1 MDLEVK
7 DVNGSNCLSRNE
19 SDRGLSAS
27 SSGVS
32 TALASVLIF
41 TIVVDILGNVLV
53 ILSVYRNK
61 KLRNAG
67 NIFVVSL
74 SVADLVVALYPYPLV
89 LTAIF
94 HNDWT
99 MGDLHCQAS
108 GFIMGLSVIGSIFNI
123 TAIAINRYC
132 YICHSLH
139 YDRLYSLRNTC
150 CYLGLTWLL
159 TAIATVPNFFVGSLQ
174 YDPRIYSCTF
184 AQTVS
189 SYYTIS
195 VVVIHF
201 LIPLLVVSYCYMR
214 IWVLVIQ
221 VKHRVKPEQRTK
233 LKPSDVRNFLTMFMV
248 FVLFAVCWAPLNLIG
263 LAVAINPVKVAPNIP
278 EWLFVTSYFMAYFN
292 SCLNAIIYGLLNQN
306 FRKEYKTILLAL
318 CIPRLLLMET
328 SSNESSLVSALKT
341 LLFFT
346 ILMVTLPIG
355 LYFASKAYIFEG
367 SMKMSSSDSYFY
379 AAIVAVLAVH
389 VVLALFVYV
398 AWNEGAPKGK
408 GKDD

>member
-1 MDLEVK
+1 MDLAVK
-7 DVNGSNCLSRNE
+7 GTNCLSRNE
-19 SDRGLSAS
+19 SDCGLSAS
-27 SSGVS
+27 SGGVS
-32 TALASVLIF
+32 AALASVLIF

-61 KLRNAG
+61 QLRNAG
-67 NIFVVSL
+67 NLFVVSL

-108 GFIMGLSVIGSIFNI
+108 GFIMGLSVIGSVFNI

-159 TAIATVPNFFVGSLQ
+159 TTLATVPNFFVGSLQ

-189 SYYTIS
+189 TYYTIS

-221 VKHRVKPEQRTK
+221 VKHRVRPEQRTK
-233 LKPSDVRNFLTMFMV
+233 LKPSDMRNFLTMFMV

-306 FRKEYKTILLAL
+306 FRKEYKMILLAL
-318 CIPRLLLMET
+318 CVPRFLLMDT
-328 SSNESSLVSALKT
+328 SKCATDGLK
-341 LLFFT
+341 
-346 ILMVTLPIG
+346 
-355 LYFASKAYIFEG
+355 SKSYITNNN
-367 SMKMSSSDSYFY
+367 
-379 AAIVAVLAVH
+379 VAEIN
-389 VVLALFVYV
+389 VV
-398 AWNEGAPKGK
+398 
-408 GKDD
+408 

>member
-7 DVNGSNCLSRNE
+7 DANASDCLSRNE
-19 SDRGLSAS
+19 SDRGLVAS
-27 SSGVS
+27 SGGMS

-108 GFIMGLSVIGSIFNI
+108 GFVMGLSVIGSIFNI

-159 TAIATVPNFFVGSLQ
+159 TALATVPNFFVGSLQ

-195 VVVIHF
+195 VVIIHF

-221 VKHRVKPEQRTK
+221 VKHRVKPELRTK
-233 LKPSDVRNFLTMFMV
+233 LKPSDVRNFLTMFIV
-248 FVLFAVCWAPLNLIG
+248 FVFSGGFLSPGVSLF
-263 LAVAINPVKVAPNIP
+263 
-278 EWLFVTSYFMAYFN
+278 
-292 SCLNAIIYGLLNQN
+292 
-306 FRKEYKTILLAL
+306 
-318 CIPRLLLMET
+318 
-328 SSNESSLVSALKT
+328 SLVMLPQTALLTFPSHLSVSHIK
-341 LLFFT
+341 
-346 ILMVTLPIG
+346 V
-355 LYFASKAYIFEG
+355 
-367 SMKMSSSDSYFY
+367 
-379 AAIVAVLAVH
+379 
-389 VVLALFVYV
+389 
-398 AWNEGAPKGK
+398 
-408 GKDD
+408 

>member
-1 MDLEVK
+1 
-7 DVNGSNCLSRNE
+7 
-19 SDRGLSAS
+19 
-27 SSGVS
+27 
-32 TALASVLIF
+32 
-41 TIVVDILGNVLV
+41 
-53 ILSVYRNK
+53 
-61 KLRNAG
+61 
-67 NIFVVSL
+67 
-74 SVADLVVALYPYPLV
+74 
-89 LTAIF
+89 
-94 HNDWT
+94 
-99 MGDLHCQAS
+99 
-108 GFIMGLSVIGSIFNI
+108 MGLSVIGSIFNI

-174 YDPRIYSCTF
+174 YDPRVYSCTF

-221 VKHRVKPEQRTK
+221 VKHRVKPEQTTR

-263 LAVAINPVKVAPNIP
+263 LAVAINPAKVAPNIP

-318 CIPRLLLMET
+318 CVPRLLLMET
-328 SSNESSLVSALKT
+328 SRCATEGLK
-341 LLFFT
+341 
-346 ILMVTLPIG
+346 MDRG
-355 LYFASKAYIFEG
+355 EACAYLQQ
-367 SMKMSSSDSYFY
+367 SM
-379 AAIVAVLAVH
+379 
-389 VVLALFVYV
+389 
-398 AWNEGAPKGK
+398 GGRGCTP
-408 GKDD
+408 

>member
-1 MDLEVK
+1 MF
-7 DVNGSNCLSRNE
+7 SQLSKPP
-19 SDRGLSAS
+19 L
-27 SSGVS
+27 VS
-32 TALASVLIF
+32 P
-41 TIVVDILGNVLV
+41 
-53 ILSVYRNK
+53 
-61 KLRNAG
+61 G

-150 CYLGLTWLL
+150 CYLGLTWFL

-184 AQTVS
+184 SQTVS

-201 LIPLLVVSYCYMR
+201 LVPVLVVSYCYLR

-221 VKHRVKPEQRTK
+221 VKQRVKPDQRPK
-233 LKPSDVRNFLTMFMV
+233 LKPSDVRNFLMMFMV

-263 LAVAINPVKVAPNIP
+263 LAVAINPLKVAPNIP

-306 FRKEYKTILLAL
+306 FRKEYKTILLAV
-318 CIPRLLLMET
+318 CIPRLLITET
-328 SSNESSLVSALKT
+328 SRCATEGLKSKPSPA
-341 LLFFT
+341 
-346 ILMVTLPIG
+346 VTNNN
-355 LYFASKAYIFEG
+355 
-367 SMKMSSSDSYFY
+367 
-379 AAIVAVLAVH
+379 VAELNVLTNA
-389 VVLALFVYV
+389 
-398 AWNEGAPKGK
+398 
-408 GKDD
+408 

>member
-1 MDLEVK
+1 MDLELQYENSSK
-7 DVNGSNCLSRNE
+7 CLSRNE
-19 SDRGLSAS
+19 SGCGESAS
-27 SSGVS
+27 SGLS

-159 TAIATVPNFFVGSLQ
+159 TALATVPNFFVGSLQ

-184 AQTVS
+184 TQTVS

-201 LIPLLVVSYCYMR
+201 LIPVLVVSYCYLR

-221 VKHRVKPEQRTK
+221 VKQRVKPDQRPK
-233 LKPSDVRNFLTMFMV
+233 LKPSDVRNFLMMFMV

-263 LAVAINPVKVAPNIP
+263 LACGYQPRQGGPQHPRVALRHELLHGVLQQLPQRHHIRTAQPKLSQRIQDDPSGCLHPPSAPH
-278 EWLFVTSYFMAYFN
+278 
-292 SCLNAIIYGLLNQN
+292 G
-306 FRKEYKTILLAL
+306 
-318 CIPRLLLMET
+318 
-328 SSNESSLVSALKT
+328 
-341 LLFFT
+341 
-346 ILMVTLPIG
+346 
-355 LYFASKAYIFEG
+355 
-367 SMKMSSSDSYFY
+367 D
-379 AAIVAVLAVH
+379 VAVCHRGPEEQTLACCHQQQPSRVKRVDQRLTGSLNVCWSH
-389 VVLALFVYV
+389 A
-398 AWNEGAPKGK
+398 EHM
-408 GKDD
+408 

>member
-1 MDLEVK
+1 M
-7 DVNGSNCLSRNE
+7 GSESNITYVNCLSHGANN
-19 SDRGLSAS
+19 SDHVAQRS
-27 SSGVS
+27 SVAV
-32 TALASVLIF
+32 TAALASVLIF
-41 TIVVDILGNVLV
+41 TIIVDILGNVLV
-53 ILSVYRNK
+53 ILSVFRNK

-74 SVADLVVALYPYPLV
+74 SVADLVVAVYPYPLV

-94 HNDWT
+94 RNEWT
-99 MGDLHCQAS
+99 MGDFHCQVS

-139 YDRLYSLRNTC
+139 YDRFYSLKNTC

-174 YDPRIYSCTF
+174 YDPRIFSCTF

-201 LIPLLVVSYCYMR
+201 LIPLLVVSFCYMR

-221 VKHRVKPEQRTK
+221 VKHRVKPEFK
-233 LKPSDVRNFLTMFMV
+233 VKVKPSDLRNFLTMFMV
-248 FVLFAVCWAPLNLIG
+248 FVLFAVCWAPLNFIG
-263 LAVAINPVKVAPNIP
+263 LAVAINPVKVAPKIP

-306 FRKEYKTILLAL
+306 FRKEYKTILLSL
-318 CIPRLLLMET
+318 CTPRNFLMDT
-328 SSNESSLVSALKT
+328 SKYGT
-341 LLFFT
+341 DG
-346 ILMVTLPIG
+346 PK
-355 LYFASKAYIFEG
+355 SKP
-367 SMKMSSSDSYFY
+367 SP
-379 AAIVAVLAVH
+379 AITNNNLAEIH
-389 VVLALFVYV
+389 L
-398 AWNEGAPKGK
+398 
-408 GKDD
+408 